1 MSRSH
6 GNILWKLL
14 STAKWYEYEQIKS
27 QTRALDVFTPHAI
40 WPHDMWMCWRPY
52 IVQIKLKSL
61 HGNIRAYRQSHRE
74 TTHTYVVSAITPRQ
88 AIRNHLENVFCS
100 FCSRCSRLLYLPPK
114 MKPLSQRK
122 NVVVFFF
129 ATNVAFIHSVVVV
142 GAFFSCV
149 NGTTFINGRKY
160 SWFNDTNWRD
170 AKKSVSG
177 ASKAMCITHHLFP
190 FALTLFENVSLLLSR
205 FFRYPMIL
213 QTIPFN
219 LVYLLYS
226 VISLQ
231 FNCSYSHFYS
241 CTKERSCKFPL
252 LREWISV

>member
-114 MKPLSQRK
+114 IKHNRK
-122 NVVVFFF
+122 WNLF
-129 ATNVAFIHSVVVV
+129 HRERMLL
-142 GAFFSCV
+142 FFSLLR
-149 NGTTFINGRKY
+149 TLLLFI
-160 SWFNDTNWRD
+160 
-170 AKKSVSG
+170 
-177 ASKAMCITHHLFP
+177 
-190 FALTLFENVSLLLSR
+190 VSL
-205 FFRYPMIL
+205 
-213 QTIPFN
+213 
-219 LVYLLYS
+219 
-226 VISLQ
+226 SLGL
-231 FNCSYSHFYS
+231 FSH
-241 CTKERSCKFPL
+241 
-252 LREWISV
+252 V